1 MMARRILSILQNADN
16 ASAVRSGI
24 PTLDIELTIFQVGIG
39 PQLLGLFQGA
49 DERDFL
55 GHWTADT
62 PVEHV
67 ATL

>member
-16 ASAVRSGI
+16 ASAVIGGI
-24 PTLDIELTIFQVGIG
+24 STLDIELTIFQVGIG
-39 PQLLGLFQGA
+39 PQLLGLFQCA
-49 DERDFL
+49 DERDLL

-62 PVEHV
+62 SVKHV